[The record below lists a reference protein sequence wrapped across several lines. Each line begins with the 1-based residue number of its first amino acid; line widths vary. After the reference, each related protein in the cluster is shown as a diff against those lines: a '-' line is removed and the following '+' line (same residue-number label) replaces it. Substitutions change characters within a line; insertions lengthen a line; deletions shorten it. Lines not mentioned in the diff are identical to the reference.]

1 MDTGPR
7 NLTEINFRNIFS
19 IFTRY
24 TRYTNKMIDGFPF
37 GLYRCDNKME
47 AVVKILSFEAT
58 LDKKDPLTP
67 FLRSRLAVVDETH
80 DVDEVLDLVKFY
92 EYDAILLRLSEQRMG
107 ELELVR
113 NLRLAQVC
121 APLVA
126 VTHNMTEAARLRV
139 LQAGADDLIVDAL
152 SYEEIFMKVQNLI
165 RRSRGFQDNALR
177 IGAVEIN
184 LNAKKIYANGKP
196 VTLTK
201 KEYQTVE
208 ILALRKGAV
217 LSKEAILDH
226 LYGGLDEPNP
236 KIIDVFICKIRKKL
250 QSLGIDDFIETNWGR
265 GYMVIDHRP
274 EAGHETPRHAT
285 PADRPLR
292 AIA

>member
-1 MDTGPR
+1 
-7 NLTEINFRNIFS
+7 
-19 IFTRY
+19 
-24 TRYTNKMIDGFPF
+24 
-37 GLYRCDNKME
+37 
-47 AVVKILSFEAT
+47 VKILSFET
-58 LDKKDPLTP
+58 ETNKKDLLIP
-67 FLRSRLAVVDETH
+67 FLRSRLAVIDEAH
-80 DVDEVLDLVKFY
+80 DVEEALDLAKFY
-92 EYDAILLRLSEQRMG
+92 EYDAILLRLSERRMG

-113 NLRLAQVC
+113 NLRAARIR

-126 VTHNMTEAARLRV
+126 VTRNMTETARLRV

-152 SYEEIFMKVQNLI
+152 SHEEIFMKVQNLI
-165 RRSRGFQDNALR
+165 RRNRGFEDSALR

-184 LNAKKIYANGKP
+184 MNAKKIYAHGKP

-201 KEYQTVE
+201 KEYQIAE

-250 QSLGIDDFIETNWGR
+250 QAYGVEDFIETNWGR
-265 GYMVIDHRP
+265 GYMVIDRRP
-274 EAGHETPRHAT
+274 DADREALRQST
-285 PADRPLR
+285 PAARPLR